1 MHNVRQNYFSAG
13 LAMQSLPKKIL
24 KALILFSVFTFTSFA
39 NVLINY
45 IPYIIEISKQVLLSL
60 TLVTSYLLNVK
71 PEFPSQADPAH
82 QSDGIKTSLFQQFLH
97 DISKQTGV
105 MLTPEVLSQLKN
117 AGMHHDYQK
126 LGTLLASLDTT
137 NKSIVSLPQKSEINP
152 YAHTQGIK
160 KFKKP
165 ADSQKSESIKPH
177 YKPTQI
183 GIQTFT
189 ISSQN
194 QEDNSPITSSVKIGK
209 DKEYSSE
216 FPTASHL
223 PNTQLVLNSNIPEPA
238 KRLNSSRYMHHMM
251 QQQLSYAN
259 EMARYEWHKAYTSV
273 ADHFYTPELR
283 SQLKNTI
290 QNYQK
295 VLQDAC
301 QIGGSAKALQAQTQ
315 IALQSLPLPGFL
327 NEFAEILQEKI
338 SRICFTHSGEWEGV
352 ETKAQ
357 LEELQNACKPF
368 QNLIDAVSEH
378 FQCQTPAYAQACI
391 EELYLM
397 DQGRGNWASRFFSW
411 MGNFFDS
418 QALSLTQLQS
428 RIAHSPF
435 NQQAFTALELLENN
449 EFKLARIPLEDMAQ
463 SAKTANSILLNQA
476 LLEEFK
482 HKVTLHYGTTNI
494 PLKYQNDPVFWLYKP
509 SAEQMEWDD
518 PSLKLIEGHLAIRDT
533 MYNQIIK
540 IICKNQHPSPLV
552 SHLAYN
558 LIDKL
563 DDPIA
568 LIDQLEFL
576 SSDSNNPEIQ
586 QACNAFFDKGV
597 LNLFGLRKQASGYRV
612 PISDILNQSEY
623 THLRTALNKLLLV
636 DPRTETSKKSL
647 QLVFDCMPHA
657 CTNTTFS
664 KDYQNI
670 IQAITQAHIDAKAPK
685 EILHISCFPINPT
698 KDLHITLLKAISKAA
713 QEDLARANPA
723 ASSPLTTREAWA
735 CIQKVQDLENKGE
748 TAEANALANT
758 YLKGYLD
765 EKMPIQKYLNPL
777 IIITTAS
784 ATVGTYYANSQEQ
797 PKQTSKIFEHPGSK
811 TSNNAINDKE
821 SEEIK
826 KYKSI
831 LEEILSNAKPG
842 RETTTKKLKQ
852 YEKEGG
858 LEQAIKDFEKLN
870 PSKIRNIP
878 KGKLGELLSGIRI
891 NVRTDSSDKRPTL
904 EIHNSITDQR
914 IKIRYNI

>member
-1 MHNVRQNYFSAG
+1 
-13 LAMQSLPKKIL
+13 MQSLTKKIL

-60 TLVTSYLLNVK
+60 TLITGYLLNVK

-82 QSDGIKTSLFQQFLH
+82 QNDGIKTSLFQQFLH

-105 MLTPEVLSQLKN
+105 MLTPEVLNQLKN

-126 LGTLLASLDTT
+126 LGTLLSSLDAT
-137 NKSIVSLPQKSEINP
+137 NKSIGSLPQKSEINP
-152 YAHTQGIK
+152 YAYTKGIK

-165 ADSQKSESIKPH
+165 ADYTQKSESIKPH
-177 YKPTQI
+177 YKSTQI

-301 QIGGSAKALQAQTQ
+301 QIGGSSKALQAQTQ

-327 NEFAEILQEKI
+327 NEFSEILQEKI
-338 SRICFTHSGEWEGV
+338 SRICFTHSGEWKGV

-357 LEELQNACKPF
+357 LEELQHACKPL

-391 EELYLM
+391 EKLYLM
-397 DQGRGNWASRFFSW
+397 DQGRGSWASRFFSW

-449 EFKLARIPLEDMAQ
+449 ELKLARIPLEDMAQ

-482 HKVTLHYGTTNI
+482 HKVTLHYGTTHI

-533 MYNQIIK
+533 IYNQIIK

-657 CTNTTFS
+657 CTDTIFA

-723 ASSPLTTREAWA
+723 ANSPLTTREAWA

-765 EKMPIQKYLNPL
+765 EKMPIQKHLNPL
-777 IIITTAS
+777 IIITTIS
-784 ATVGTYYANSQEQ
+784 ATVGTYYTNSQE
-797 PKQTSKIFEHPGSK
+797 PPHSTKIIPQSPFK
-811 TSNNAINDKE
+811 TPSATNDKE
-821 SEEIK
+821 TEETK
-826 KYKSI
+826 KYRSV
-831 LEEILSNAKPG
+831 LEEILSKAKKGNKTKG
-842 RETTTKKLKQ
+842 RSKI

-858 LEQAIKDFEKLN
+858 YEEALKDFEKLN
-870 PSKIRNIP
+870 PTEIKKIEIGLVGRLP
-878 KGKLGELLSGIRI
+878 DGKYI
-891 NVRTDSSDKRPTL
+891 NVRTSSEDGRPTL
-904 EIHNSITDQR
+904 EIFNPANKGK
-914 IKIRYNI
+914 IKIRYNFRYN